1 MMEKEREREKKKE
14 EGGES
19 FPFIALLSLSL
30 LAVWP
35 IVRAGYPSIGDGL
48 NHLYRL
54 VEFDHLLR
62 NGVWFPRWAT
72 DLGYGYG
79 YPLFNFYPPLVY
91 YLGALFHL
99 FGLSFASSLLAIYIL
114 AIVLAITGAYA
125 LARERWS
132 ETGGLIAAVAYGLS
146 PYLYFNIFARGA
158 LPETWALGLLPWVL
172 WAFSRL
178 ARQPS
183 NRNFLLATFL
193 YSALI
198 LSHLLS
204 AVLATPLLFLF
215 SFIAFISSLNAASHQ
230 PAVQPPS
237 SVLRPSSFILGPSS
251 FLLSLLLT
259 SFFLLPALLETRHVQ
274 IHQLV
279 TPGDLDFHNNFL
291 SLSQLFAWPQT
302 FDSRLVFIPVPP
314 SLSLAALA
322 LALLGLIPQLWNSA
336 SNYQPQRLRTSDS
349 AKRPRGV
356 GPRTFPLALGI
367 WELGLG
373 SCFLFLCLFTLPLTV
388 FIWEKLPFA
397 NFIQFPWRLVGPASL
412 ILALLAA
419 ASVQII
425 EDSRSKAQGLRLK
438 VQGASSFVLRP
449 PSSVIRHS
457 SFIILFLS
465 SLTWTFAPPYKTP
478 LAPTVRDLAA
488 YEASGQLG
496 TTSAGEFLPRDVH
509 QLPDPNSLRADYAAA
524 PIINRLAPLPTGTTL
539 LSQSA
544 TLTSATATV
553 QTQSATPITF
563 NFFYFPGW
571 QATIDGQTTSIQISN
586 PNGLIAVP
594 IESGRHT
601 ISVRFSSTP
610 LRATAQIISFLT
622 LIALAFHSSRVT
634 LHVSR
639 LIRLSSILRP
649 PSFVLRPSS
658 FILLPLTILL
668 TRLLFIDGH
677 DTLFSRSR
685 FNGAT
690 VSGVQET
697 LDINFENQL
706 VLIGLDQPSTTIAAD
721 ETLPVTLYWRAQ
733 NLPKADYATT
743 LQVVDENGNLFG
755 QADSRHPGLTPTSRW
770 SLDQYARDV
779 HRLTFLPGT
788 PPGEYHLLAGVYRF
802 GGSALNVLDENQIPQ
817 GQAFDLGTLSLTRAK
832 KPPTELQAKQSLNL
846 QLGPLTLLGETLET
860 PSPLVGDE
868 VRLTLFWR
876 ADTAARPDLK
886 LRLELTAL
894 NGDVIHSL
902 ETDVARSDYP
912 TSNWSL
918 NEIVRAPIRF
928 RIPASA
934 PAGSATLSV
943 SLISSDGALISSA
956 SQIATFDLRVPE
968 RSFTIPNI
976 SHSRNDMFGSAIKL
990 LGYDLDA
997 DHLRL
1002 YWQALAPMDTSYTA
1016 FVHTLSADD
1025 QLLNQIDSIPL
1036 NGSRPTTG
1044 WLPGEVLT
1052 DPYTLSLS
1060 GAAKIEIGLYNA
1072 RSLERL
1078 GTVVINP

>member
-1 MMEKEREREKKKE
+1 MMEKEREREKEKE

-62 NGVWFPRWAT
+62 NGTWFPRWAT

-99 FGLSFASSLLAIYIL
+99 FGLSFASSLLAVYIL
-114 AIVLAITGAYA
+114 AIVLAIIGAYL
-125 LARERWS
+125 LARERWGQA
-132 ETGGLIAAVAYGLS
+132 GGLLAAGAYGLS

-204 AVLATPLLFLF
+204 ALLATPLLFLF
-215 SFIAFISSLNAASHQ
+215 SFITFISSLNAASHQ

-237 SVLRPSSFILGPSS
+237 TVLRPSSFILGPSS

-259 SFFLLPALLETRHVQ
+259 SFFLLPALLETRYVQ

-314 SLSLAALA
+314 SLSLAALVI
-322 LALLGLIPQLWNSA
+322 ALLGLIPRLWNSA

-412 ILALLAA
+412 LLALLAG

-425 EDSRSKAQGLRLK
+425 ENSRSKAQGLRLK

-544 TLTSATATV
+544 TLTAATATIEA
-553 QTQSATPITF
+553 QSATPITF

-571 QATIDGQTTSIQISN
+571 QATVDGQTTSIQISN

-601 ISVRFSSTP
+601 ISIHFGPTP
-610 LRATAQIISFLT
+610 LRATAQVISLITFAFL
-622 LIALAFHSSRVT
+622 LIVFAFHFSFVIRHSSF
-634 LHVSR
+634 S
-639 LIRLSSILRP
+639 IRLP
-649 PSFVLRPSS
+649 S
-658 FILLPLTILL
+658 FILLPLTLLL

-690 VSGVQET
+690 VSGVRET

-706 VLIGLDQPSTTIAAD
+706 VLIGLDRPRTTITAD

-788 PPGEYHLLAGVYRF
+788 PPGNYRLLAGVYRF
-802 GGSALNVLDENQIPQ
+802 DGSALNVLDENQIPQ

-832 KPPTELQAKQSLNL
+832 QPPTELQAKQSLNL
-846 QLGPLTLLGETLET
+846 QLGPLTLVGETLET
-860 PSPLVGDE
+860 PSPLAGDE

-886 LRLELTAL
+886 LRLELAAL

-912 TSNWSL
+912 TSAWSL
-918 NEIVRAPIRF
+918 DEIVRAPIRF
-928 RIPASA
+928 QMPASA
-934 PAGSATLSV
+934 PTGSATLSV

-956 SQIATFDLRVPE
+956 SQVATLDLHVPE

-976 SHSRNDMFGSAIKL
+976 SHPRSNMFGSAIKL
-990 LGYDLDA
+990 LGYDLDS
-997 DHLRL
+997 DHLIL
-1002 YWQALAPMDTSYTA
+1002 YWQAIAPVDTSYTA

-1052 DPYTLSLS
+1052 DLYILPLS
-1060 GAAKIEIGLYNA
+1060 GAAKIEIGLYDL